1 MSAKSKF
8 LILSFAVL
16 LLFCAN
22 IVWGAVHIPVHRL
35 YAILTGA
42 ETNGPMAFV
51 VLNSRVPQAV
61 TALLAGGALGVSGL
75 VLQTTFRNPLAG
87 PSVLGI
93 SSGASLGVALVILG
107 FGLRGSAMQ
116 LGTGVNLSVTAG
128 ALIGS
133 LAVMG
138 VLIIL
143 SMAVRG
149 DLMLLIAGMMIGY
162 LTSAMVSLLSSLAT
176 AQGIQGYVMWGLGT
190 FGDVSKAR
198 LPFFATVTVLSLA
211 ATMMMAKP
219 LDLLLLGDNYARNLG
234 VNIKV
239 TRAGLLLCAGLLTG
253 VVTAFCGPITFI
265 GMSMPHLARFWFKS
279 DSHRILLPASLLWG
293 AIMALACNVVSTIP
307 ENSVLPINALTSVVG
322 VPIIIW
328 VMVRRR

>member
-1 MSAKSKF
+1 MSAKSKI

-22 IVWGAVHIPVHRL
+22 IIWGAVHIPVHRL
-35 YAILTGA
+35 YAILTGV
-42 ETNGPMAFV
+42 ETSGPMAFV

-61 TALLAGGALGVSGL
+61 TALLAGGALGVAGL

-116 LGTGVNLSVTAG
+116 IGTGINLSVTAG

-162 LTSAMVSLLSSLAT
+162 LTSAIVSLLSSLAT

-190 FGDVSKAR
+190 FGDVSNAR

-234 VNIKV
+234 VNIKA

-265 GMSMPHLARFWFKS
+265 GMSMPHLARFWLKS